1 MGSTTQIFIYS
12 RLWEAQFRWIVFFV
26 GKLGFICQ
34 NGFEKK
40 TFANEDIAT
49 VACASLHLAAAC
61 QKQQLLFEAVICKI
75 ASIVCFLSLH
85 KYDDWTLRGKPA
97 KQTWIRLVK
106 HLFFNDLNSRLK

>member
-1 MGSTTQIFIYS
+1 MGSTTQNFIYYW
-12 RLWEAQFRWIVFFV
+12 LWEAQFRWIVFFQ

-85 KYDDWTLRGKPA
+85 KYDEHNTEG
-97 KQTWIRLVK
+97 QTGQTIMCFK
-106 HLFFNDLNSRLK
+106 FQT